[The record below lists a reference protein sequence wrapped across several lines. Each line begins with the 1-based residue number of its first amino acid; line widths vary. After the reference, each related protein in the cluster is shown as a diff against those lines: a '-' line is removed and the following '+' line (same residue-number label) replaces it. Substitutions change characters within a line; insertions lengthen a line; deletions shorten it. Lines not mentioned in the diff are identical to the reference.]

1 MNAFSFPSHRN
12 PLPIHPVC
20 LLRSAETLD
29 PQNSAPGLLHRA
41 GLAIHGPGRQGAR
54 RAFLKP
60 LKSGIWKDCGK
71 HCLCK
76 MARRGATGQAP
87 SLRQLKSNTAPN
99 HIKYVKQTHGRRRD
113 IRSFLININ
122 TGDFSN
128 GRNYR
133 NKDAS
138 SGAVSLAGSPG
149 PGPAGEGSSQPCI
162 QKDFLAHWQMWTS
175 E

>member
-1 MNAFSFPSHRN
+1 MLSKH
-12 PLPIHPVC
+12 
-20 LLRSAETLD
+20 T
-29 PQNSAPGLLHRA
+29 A
-41 GLAIHGPGRQGAR
+41 GGG
-54 RAFLKP
+54 
-60 LKSGIWKDCGK
+60 
-71 HCLCK
+71 
-76 MARRGATGQAP
+76 
-87 SLRQLKSNTAPN
+87 
-99 HIKYVKQTHGRRRD
+99 D

-162 QKDFLAHWQMWTS
+162 QKDFLANVDPLVIHRGRGRARHPWGQTS
-175 E
+175 PPQAVDLHFTGTLEFTLTIMGAQHLHLTPPWAEGL